1 MCQVSIWLPIS
12 RRLSVSSLL
21 VWNVLEYSILSLD
34 FMHEA
39 LLDGGVILIHCM
51 AGISRSTTVTCVYL
65 MTATTLSMN
74 DVMKALKLKR
84 DVVNPNQG
92 FVKQMREYEREKLPK
107 ERIRLAEK
115 FPNSA
120 VLQKRLET
128 EIRAILAE

>member
-1 MCQVSIWLPIS
+1 M
-12 RRLSVSSLL
+12 SVSSLL
-21 VWNVLEYSILSLD
+21 FWNVLEYSILSLD

>member
-1 MCQVSIWLPIS
+1 M
-12 RRLSVSSLL
+12 
-21 VWNVLEYSILSLD
+21 
-34 FMHEA
+34 
-39 LLDGGVILIHCM
+39 DGGVILIHCM